1 MINTKSQMKINI
13 CWKKNFKEQTR
24 IFYLTFPEN
33 LSQSIKEKCSS
44 TGLWLFIY
52 SVEELAKMV

>member
-1 MINTKSQMKINI
+1 
-13 CWKKNFKEQTR
+13 
-24 IFYLTFPEN
+24 